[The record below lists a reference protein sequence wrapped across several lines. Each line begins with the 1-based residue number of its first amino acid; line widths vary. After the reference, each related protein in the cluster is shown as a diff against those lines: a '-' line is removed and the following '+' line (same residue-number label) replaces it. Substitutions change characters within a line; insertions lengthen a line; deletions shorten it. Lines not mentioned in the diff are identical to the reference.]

1 MLFRLYYIYFTWM
14 VEMLYKGVLPHVSS
28 QLSAQRHHSDS
39 LKQTTG
45 VEFTPQ
51 VWTNVTR
58 CFSAWKAMYER
69 LPSIP
74 WPKWIPEASMEEL
87 PKFRA
92 QIMLGCTPVQ
102 LVYQAWHNQG
112 ALNKLTLQS
121 CANPQYLFPFLQQHH
136 SPHCPSQKPVELPGF
151 IPLPLP
157 NIQ

>member
-1 MLFRLYYIYFTWM
+1 MLFRLYYTYFTWM
-14 VEMLYKGVLPHVSS
+14 VEMLYKGVLPHASS
-28 QLSAQRHHSDS
+28 QLSARRHHSDS

-92 QIMLGCTPVQ
+92 QIMLGCTPCPAR
-102 LVYQAWHNQG
+102 LSGTAHSGCPKQAHPP
-112 ALNKLTLQS
+112 KL
-121 CANPQYLFPFLQQHH
+121 PQPSIPISFSAAASLTPLSKPETWGSSWIH
-136 SPHCPSQKPVELPGF
+136 STSSS
-151 IPLPLP
+151 
-157 NIQ
+157 